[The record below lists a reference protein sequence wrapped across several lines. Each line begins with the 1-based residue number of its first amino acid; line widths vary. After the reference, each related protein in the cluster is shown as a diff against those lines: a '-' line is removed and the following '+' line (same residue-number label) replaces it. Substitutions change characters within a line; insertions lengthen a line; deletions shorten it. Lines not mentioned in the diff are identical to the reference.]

1 MTHPPPDT
9 GERTQALDV
18 LRVAKEQRKIDVL
31 REKRPGVSFQ
41 TVADKLGISRQ
52 YAHELYWE
60 GMGEVKSPAVH
71 AQREEQN
78 AILRDTL
85 ERAYAIANKRHLAI
99 SGTEIVRDAD
109 GKPLIDDGPELA
121 SIREIRAIVMDMAK
135 LNGTLAPVQAT
146 INGAIRYEVAG
157 LNLEALQ

>member
-1 MTHPPPDT
+1 MTDPPDDT
-9 GERTQALDV
+9 VSATV
-18 LRVAKEQRKIDVL
+18 TPEQRKADVL

-52 YAHELYWE
+52 YAHKLYWE
-60 GMGEVKSPAVH
+60 GMGEVLAPAVH

-99 SGTEIVRDAD
+99 SGAEIVRDQH
-109 GKPLIDDGPELA
+109 GNPLIDDGPELA
-121 SIREIRAIVMDMAK
+121 SLREIRAIVADMAK
-135 LNGTLAPVQAT
+135 LNGTLAPVTAT
-146 INGAIRYEVAG
+146 INGTIHYEVAG
-157 LNLEALQ
+157 VDLKALQ